1 MTLACSGA
9 AARHPCLEVKA
20 FDASGSRCRVSF
32 DSRNEWC
39 RAPRCV
45 HRKHLGLG
53 ACAAHVGA
61 QPLQRAGGAVA
72 VGPSLPLPGQCAH
85 RAAQC
90 SPTQADPSPESAQPR
105 PTETET
111 YIPSRPETLKALSV
125 GLSFLSSVSDSMSA
139 PFLPPFCTV
148 RPPVG
153 TKFSVLLAPDIYR
166 HLNRQIRLA
175 FITWCCTT
183 MDDNSLISKEIQP
196 HRRMSLDGAGQ
207 L

>member
-1 MTLACSGA
+1 
-9 AARHPCLEVKA
+9 
-20 FDASGSRCRVSF
+20 
-32 DSRNEWC
+32 
-39 RAPRCV
+39 
-45 HRKHLGLG
+45 
-53 ACAAHVGA
+53 
-61 QPLQRAGGAVA
+61 
-72 VGPSLPLPGQCAH
+72 
-85 RAAQC
+85 
-90 SPTQADPSPESAQPR
+90 
-105 PTETET
+105 
-111 YIPSRPETLKALSV
+111 
-125 GLSFLSSVSDSMSA
+125 MSA

-153 TKFSVLLAPDIYR
+153 TKIGVSLAPDIYRHLNRQIRLAFITWCCTTMDDNSLISKGTKIGVSLAPDIYR